1 MLSNPNQPAAAGLR
15 HGTGT
20 PHESGADALL
30 RTRALQRAIL
40 SSASFSIIATDATGT
55 IQLFNVGAEH
65 MLGYAAAD
73 VVNIRTP
80 SDFHD
85 PSEVVARADALSVEL
100 GTPITPGFQAL
111 AFKASR
117 GIEDI
122 YELTYIRKDGTHFPA
137 IVSITALRDDFG
149 DIIGY
154 LLVGSHNSVRARVEL
169 ELSNAMAVTDQANR
183 AKSEFLSSMSHELR
197 TPLGAILGFA
207 QLIDSGSPPPTVPQK
222 RSLDQILKAGWYL
235 LDLINEVLDL
245 ALIESGKLSLS
256 IEPLSL
262 ADVLRE
268 SRAMIEPQAQ
278 KRGVR
283 ITFPDFEQP
292 LFVKADRTRVKQ
304 VLINLLS
311 NAVKFNREGGSV
323 VVTCLDAEGGRVQI
337 LVKDTG
343 PGLSSEQQAQLF
355 QPFNRLGQ
363 EGHGEKGTGI
373 GLVVCKRLVD
383 LMGGVIRVTSTV
395 GAGSTFSV
403 ELNLT
408 APPAPIA
415 VVGAA
420 DPHPVRHVAGDA
432 PVRTL
437 LYVEDNPANLMLIE
451 DLIARRPDVRL
462 LSAGD
467 GSSGIEIA
475 RTALPDVILMDIN
488 LPGVGGI
495 EALRVLSS
503 DPVTAHIPIIALS
516 ANAGPRDIAR
526 GLDAGFFRYLTKPIK
541 VAEFMATLDEGLT
554 LAESRG
560 VGVS

>member
-1 MLSNPNQPAAAGLR
+1 M
-15 HGTGT
+15 
-20 PHESGADALL
+20 
-30 RTRALQRAIL
+30 
-40 SSASFSIIATDATGT
+40 
-55 IQLFNVGAEH
+55 
-65 MLGYAAAD
+65 
-73 VVNIRTP
+73 
-80 SDFHD
+80 
-85 PSEVVARADALSVEL
+85 
-100 GTPITPGFQAL
+100 
-111 AFKASR
+111 
-117 GIEDI
+117 
-122 YELTYIRKDGTHFPA
+122 
-137 IVSITALRDDFG
+137 
-149 DIIGY
+149 
-154 LLVGSHNSVRARVEL
+154 
-169 ELSNAMAVTDQANR
+169 
-183 AKSEFLSSMSHELR
+183 
-197 TPLGAILGFA
+197 
-207 QLIDSGSPPPTVPQK
+207 
-222 RSLDQILKAGWYL
+222 
-235 LDLINEVLDL
+235 
-245 ALIESGKLSLS
+245 
-256 IEPLSL
+256 
-262 ADVLRE
+262 
-268 SRAMIEPQAQ
+268 
-278 KRGVR
+278 
-283 ITFPDFEQP
+283 
-292 LFVKADRTRVKQ
+292 
-304 VLINLLS
+304 
-311 NAVKFNREGGSV
+311 
-323 VVTCLDAEGGRVQI
+323 
-337 LVKDTG
+337 
-343 PGLSSEQQAQLF
+343 
-355 QPFNRLGQ
+355 
-363 EGHGEKGTGI
+363 
-373 GLVVCKRLVD
+373 CKRLVD